1 MCTVGCSVAD
11 AREEGKPGLARKN
24 SVTHGSL

>member
-1 MCTVGCSVAD
+1 M
-11 AREEGKPGLARKN
+11 P